1 MGWGEV
7 ERGVG
12 GRRLGGAEGER
23 GEEGA
28 RVRARTKGLED
39 LGVDGKGGIFREGL
53 GSGMRG
59 GDWAA

>member
-23 GEEGA
+23 GEEGRA
-28 RVRARTKGLED
+28 RVSG
-39 LGVDGKGGIFREGL
+39 GGKGEPR
-53 GSGMRG
+53 RVG
-59 GDWAA
+59 GA